1 MKTLKLVLLVF
12 TMSLLTN
19 KVVAQTE
26 PTVIA
31 VVTKAKWCP
40 TCVKN
45 EDRVASEVFSKID
58 DTKVTILVNDL
69 SDKDTKVTASET
81 LKKAGLENLKLKA
94 TGVITFV
101 NAKTKKEISSISV
114 SKSSEEIATAFAKA
128 SMM

>member
-19 KVVAQTE
+19 KVMAQTE
-26 PTVIA
+26 PAVIA

-45 EDRVASEVFSKID
+45 ENRVASEVLSKID
-58 DTKVTILVNDL
+58 DTKVAILVNDL
-69 SDKDTKVTASET
+69 SDKETKATAKET

-101 NAKTKKEISSISV
+101 NAKTKKEILSISV
-114 SKSSEEIATAFAKA
+114 SKPSEEIAAAFAKA